1 MGAKVIGMHTVA
13 PLREGCGLTIALTS
27 RGDAMDLSVCV
38 CPDHVPA
45 VNDIATGIAES
56 VDVLVA
62 AARKSPRGQGRSVVT
77 QMASYARP
85 KFPPVRRS

>member
-1 MGAKVIGMHTVA
+1 MHTVA
-13 PLREGCGLTIALTS
+13 PLRTDCGLTIALTS
-27 RGDAMDLSVCV
+27 YGDALDLSVCV

-45 VNDIATGIAES
+45 VDDIATGITES

-77 QMASYARP
+77 EMKSHATKHSHTPR
-85 KFPPVRRS
+85 